1 VVEQRFSVEIV
12 ISNKPRAR
20 DPEGETIE
28 RDLIHKEG
36 FHSVKEVR
44 TGKLLTVRVEASNED
59 EARNIVLQMCND
71 LRLYNPVAHALNVR
85 VRP

>member
-1 VVEQRFSVEIV
+1 MEQGFSVEIV

-59 EARNIVLQMCND
+59 EARNKVLQMCND

>member
-1 VVEQRFSVEIV
+1 MEQAFSVEIV

-44 TGKLLTVRVEASNED
+44 TGKLLTVKVEASDED
-59 EARNIVLQMCND
+59 EARNKALQMCND
-71 LRLYNPVAHALNVR
+71 LRLYNPVAHALDVR

>member
-1 VVEQRFSVEIV
+1 VEQAFSVEIV

-36 FHSVKEVR
+36 FRSVKEVR
-44 TGKLLTVRVEASNED
+44 TGKLLTVKVEASNEA
-59 EARNIVLQMCND
+59 EAKNKVLQMCND

-85 VRP
+85 VRT

>member
-1 VVEQRFSVEIV
+1 MVDQAFSVEIV

-36 FHSVKEVR
+36 FQSVKKVR
-44 TGKLLTVRVEASNED
+44 TGKLLTVNVDASNED
-59 EARNIVLQMCND
+59 EALSKVIQMCND

>member
-1 VVEQRFSVEIV
+1 VEQAFSVEIV

-44 TGKLLTVRVEASNED
+44 TGKLLMVRVEASTED
-59 EARNIVLQMCND
+59 EARNKALQMCND

-85 VRP
+85 VRQ